1 MTISS
6 SQIATCR
13 NTIYEMSPT
22 LLPENIASLITTAS
36 LATRVSLRCSS
47 LVIDALF
54 EGAKYGTSVSLG
66 LGRNALTNAISTA
79 KLIHLSNPEVENNE
93 QYGDSASD
101 RFIQL
106 IDKYTD
112 LGVHLISSTFTLTEL
127 FALSGLQFTSKTI
140 KTGLKACEETVRLID
155 GIFGSTDTSRA
166 IASIITLVHRE
177 LMHDPEFE
185 LAQQGKVAMLA
196 SLTKALTAFALL
208 QTVTH
213 HQRIKSVQSTVLWQG
228 LVIEEET
235 NQQSLIQMEHPTL
248 NNAQLKKRP
257 GPYQITDT
265 TNRDTITSDTAV
277 SDTENHGQVIHE
289 LQGILAESN
298 LVVGNDNDN
307 NSTIILAQDSQDD
320 GSTCCSMYEI
330 ITTTQR
336 STIKT
341 TSIRPV
347 NPNQP
352 YQSAKTKYITVKSEE
367 MDKESFVAVV
377 NSSQDDNSNIHADQ
391 VPGVWARYPV
401 TGNNNNSQD
410 VVDNNILLSAV
421 SKKFTRKKL
430 ERKESYG
437 WETPEGERIRDSNH
451 QPVGPTTTM
460 TSTSTTLRSTAS
472 TSSQH
477 FSSPDDQDDDSISIS
492 TSPTSPPSPSPPSR
506 TPKEQ
511 KSRWGFSMDN
521 IRQRKSNS
529 ISAPSFSLPFYP
541 TTKKS
546 PSLSSASSL
555 GRPSSLPATPDRRRN
570 SFGSSIFPSMT
581 PMNSN
586 DTYDSNWPR
595 RMNRSN
601 STTSLASISRTT
613 MTTTYSTTTPT
624 LTPSCSTTSLK
635 PLSNDISSTCSYVS
649 CPSSPPLIPTKE
661 SPEKDTT
668 TPRRRV
674 RVIRSMPLIR
684 ASSAPRSL
692 DQEPNPRN
700 FPRQHIINNIG
711 HFMRYASAAYG
722 ESFMRVFG
730 IGDMPSVLPTS
741 HHHHPNHH
749 AFAHHTGVMVQDIL
763 LSSYTDHSNLL
774 NMHHP
779 SLHALVHYVTVDHQ
793 TKSIVLTCRG
803 TLGLSDILTDLS
815 FTYTDFTLPTDH
827 TKHFQAHD
835 GMLDAAQ
842 LLAKQKGKVYQIIRR
857 GLEQYPD
864 YGLVLCGHSLGGGVV
879 SLLGVLWSQ
888 DRRSF
893 VDQEPSATVS
903 AALTHDPVPFVT
915 SRLSGLPAG
924 RPVHC
929 YVYGP
934 PCVMSLEL
942 SQYCGEGLVTS
953 VVHGYDVVSCLSWG
967 LIKDLKNVATSLHE
981 ETRTAEAIIS
991 RIIGR
996 HSRRNDDGNRT
1007 KDKQQEQEE
1016 DQWLWATI
1024 KTMRADMRADK
1035 LYPPSTVYHVESVP
1049 QLTPIHHTKM
1059 ATSSTASH
1067 QQSQHRKAHMTTL
1080 TLCDDIHARFSE
1092 INFSRSMFVDH
1103 TPTLY
1108 EKAIRN
1114 LCRGFFGQEGAYE
1127 NT

>member
-13 NTIYEMSPT
+13 TNVYEMSPT
-22 LLPENIASLITTAS
+22 LLPENIAGLITTAS

-66 LGRNALTNAISTA
+66 LGRNALTNALSTA
-79 KLIHLSNPEVENNE
+79 RLIHSSNPELDEDN
-93 QYGDSASD
+93 QYVASD
-101 RFIQL
+101 SRFLQL

-185 LAQQGKVAMLA
+185 LAQMGKVAMLA

-213 HQRIKSVQSTVLWQG
+213 QQRIKHVQSTVLWQG

-235 NQQSLIQMEHPTL
+235 NQQSLIQMEHPSSNL
-248 NNAQLKKRP
+248 QLQKRP
-257 GPYQITDT
+257 SAYQITDGSKQVT
-265 TNRDTITSDTAV
+265 SSSDTAV
-277 SDTENHGQVIHE
+277 SDTENHDQVIHE
-289 LQGILAESN
+289 LQGILAESDLVSNNNDSNSN
-298 LVVGNDNDN
+298 LAIV
-307 NSTIILAQDSQDD
+307 LARSD
-320 GSTCCSMYEI
+320 GDETNPCSMYEI

-347 NPNQP
+347 DPNQP
-352 YQSAKTKYITVKSEE
+352 GQTAKTKYVTVKSEE

-377 NSSQDDNSNIHADQ
+377 NGKDDDSDQ

-401 TGNNNNSQD
+401 AGQETSHD
-410 VVDNNILLSAV
+410 LVDNSILLSAV

-437 WETPEGERIRDSNH
+437 WENPDGERTRDAN

-472 TSSQH
+472 TSSTH
-477 FSSPDDQDDDSISIS
+477 LTSSSDDQDDHSLSHS
-492 TSPTSPPSPSPPSR
+492 SHTQPQPQPPK
-506 TPKEQ
+506 TPKKQ
-511 KSRWGFSMDN
+511 KSRWGFSMDT
-521 IRQRKSNS
+521 IRQKKSNS

-541 TTKKS
+541 SSNNNKKAPSLPSTT
-546 PSLSSASSL
+546 PSLSN
-555 GRPSSLPATPDRRRN
+555 RRRN
-570 SFGSSIFPSMT
+570 SSGSTVFPSMT
-581 PMNSN
+581 PMNSTHTHN
-586 DTYDSNWPR
+586 SKPP
-595 RMNRSN
+595 RMNRS
-601 STTSLASISRTT
+601 SSITSMASVSRTT

-635 PLSNDISSTCSYVS
+635 PISNDTLSSSASSSYAS
-649 CPSSPPLIPTKE
+649 CPSSPPLVPA
-661 SPEKDTT
+661 KDDKNDTN
-668 TPRRRV
+668 PRRRV
-674 RVIRSMPLIR
+674 RVIRSMPVIR
-684 ASSAPRSL
+684 ATAPRSL
-692 DQEPNPRN
+692 DQEPDPRN

-730 IGDMPSVLPTS
+730 IGDMPTVLPTS

-763 LSSYTDHSNLL
+763 LSSYTDHSTLL
-774 NMHHP
+774 TMHHP
-779 SLHALVHYVTVDHQ
+779 SLHALVHYVTVDHR

-803 TLGLSDILTDLS
+803 TLGLSDVLTDLS
-815 FTYTDFTLPTDH
+815 FTYTDFTLPTDA
-827 TKHFQAHD
+827 TQHFRAHD

-842 LLAKQKGKVYQIIRR
+842 LLAKEKGRVYQVIRR

-888 DRRSF
+888 DRQAFLEHES
-893 VDQEPSATVS
+893 SATVS
-903 AALTHDPVPFVT
+903 AALAHDPVPFVT

-934 PCVMSLEL
+934 PCVMSFEL
-942 SQYCGEGLVTS
+942 SHYCGQGLVTS
-953 VVHGYDVVSCLSWG
+953 VVHGYDIVSCLSWG

-981 ETRTAEAIIS
+981 ETQTAEAIIS

-996 HSRRNDDGNRT
+996 YNRRNTDKNMDD
-1007 KDKQQEQEE
+1007 QQQQQQQKEEEE

-1049 QLTPIHHTKM
+1049 QLIQNPMYHSEMSTS
-1059 ATSSTASH
+1059 SSTAR
-1067 QQSQHRKAHMTTL
+1067 QSQYRKAHMTTL
-1080 TLCDDIHARFSE
+1080 TLCDDIQGRFSE

-1114 LCRGFFGQEGAYE
+1114 LCRGFFGQDGAYE

>member
-1 MTISS
+1 
-6 SQIATCR
+6 
-13 NTIYEMSPT
+13 
-22 LLPENIASLITTAS
+22 
-36 LATRVSLRCSS
+36 
-47 LVIDALF
+47 
-54 EGAKYGTSVSLG
+54 
-66 LGRNALTNAISTA
+66 
-79 KLIHLSNPEVENNE
+79 
-93 QYGDSASD
+93 
-101 RFIQL
+101 
-106 IDKYTD
+106 
-112 LGVHLISSTFTLTEL
+112 
-127 FALSGLQFTSKTI
+127 
-140 KTGLKACEETVRLID
+140 
-155 GIFGSTDTSRA
+155 
-166 IASIITLVHRE
+166 
-177 LMHDPEFE
+177 MHDPDFE
-185 LAQQGKVAMLA
+185 LAQKGRVAMLA

-213 HQRIKSVQSTVLWQG
+213 QRRIKHVQSTILWQG

-235 NQQSLIQMEHPTL
+235 NQQSLIQMDNPSSNLRPTSS
-248 NNAQLKKRP
+248 KERP
-257 GPYQITDT
+257 GPYQITDSSK
-265 TNRDTITSDTAV
+265 RDTITSDTTV
-277 SDTENHGQVIHE
+277 SDVENHDQVIQE

-298 LVVGNDNDN
+298 LTTESANDNKD
-307 NSTIILAQDSQDD
+307 SDLAIILTRDDQIDDSNP
-320 GSTCCSMYEI
+320 CSMYEI

-347 NPNQP
+347 NLNDPHQL
-352 YQSAKTKYITVKSEE
+352 SKTKYVTVKSEE
-367 MDKESFVAVV
+367 MDKESFVAMV
-377 NSSQDDNSNIHADQ
+377 NGSQGNDTNSADQ

-401 TGNNNNSQD
+401 
-410 VVDNNILLSAV
+410 VDNRDGSDSPDLVDNSILLSAI

-430 ERKESYG
+430 ERKESYA
-437 WETPEGERIRDSNH
+437 WETPDGERTIDSMN

-472 TSSQH
+472 ASSTH
-477 FSSPDDQDDDSISIS
+477 FSSDDHDQDDLPSPI
-492 TSPTSPPSPSPPSR
+492 PTSPNSSSQV
-506 TPKEQ
+506 PK
-511 KSRWGFSMDN
+511 KSRWGLSMGY
-521 IRQRKSNS
+521 IRQKKSNS

-541 TTKKS
+541 VTNKRS
-546 PSLSSASSL
+546 PSLSSVSSSS
-555 GRPSSLPATPDRRRN
+555 GRPSSLPATPNCDRRRN

-581 PMNSN
+581 PMNSS
-586 DTYDSNWPR
+586 DTPNSRPR
-595 RMNRSN
+595 RMNRSS

-613 MTTTYSTTTPT
+613 MTTTYSSTTPT
-624 LTPSCSTTSLK
+624 LTPSCSTTSLM
-635 PLSNDISSTCSYVS
+635 PLSISNDTSSTSSYAS
-649 CPSSPPLIPTKE
+649 CPSSPPLEPTKE
-661 SPEKDTT
+661 ATEAEPITT
-668 TPRRRV
+668 APRRRV
-674 RVIRSMPLIR
+674 RVIRSMPVIC
-684 ASSAPRSL
+684 SPSAPRPL
-692 DQEPNPRN
+692 DQEPDPRN

-749 AFAHHTGVMVQDIL
+749 AFAHHTGVVVQDIL
-763 LSSYTDHSNLL
+763 LSSYTDHSSLL
-774 NMHHP
+774 KMHHP
-779 SLHALVHYVTVDHQ
+779 SLHALVHYVTVDHR

-815 FTYTDFTLPTDH
+815 FTYTDFTLPTDD

-893 VDQEPSATVS
+893 LDQEPSASVS

-934 PCVMSLEL
+934 PCVMSFDL

-996 HSRRNDDGNRT
+996 YNRRNSNNKDTRSNHGN
-1007 KDKQQEQEE
+1007 DKQRQEE
-1016 DQWLWATI
+1016 EEEEQWLWATI

-1049 QLTPIHHTKM
+1049 QLIQNPIHHSKTATPS
-1059 ATSSTASH
+1059 ATS
-1067 QQSQHRKAHMTTL
+1067 QQSQNRTAHMTTL
-1080 TLCDDIHARFSE
+1080 TLCDDIQARFSE

-1114 LCRGFFGQEGAYE
+1114 LCRGYFGQEGAYE